1 MFKTQFFLL
10 TQYKYLDPPKIHSW
24 FSRDDLRCHFRSLS
38 ETTTVA
44 TIKWRFEVVVFDF
57 NLTFIFK
64 TPDVR
69 LRSGT
74 LVSEGRV
81 EVRLRDSWGTICDD
95 HWTLREANVVC
106 RSLGYGSAAIAAKNA
121 YFGRGIGQVN
131 QSSVE

>member
-1 MFKTQFFLL
+1 MLWFRRLRPSQPLNEGLKLL
-10 TQYKYLDPPKIHSW
+10 
-24 FSRDDLRCHFRSLS
+24 F
-38 ETTTVA
+38 
-44 TIKWRFEVVVFDF
+44 FDF

-64 TPDVR
+64 TPEVR

-106 RSLGYGSAAIAAKNA
+106 RSLGFGSAAIAAKNA

-131 QSSVE
+131 RSSAKKYLLLPQLKRKCLISRFGLE